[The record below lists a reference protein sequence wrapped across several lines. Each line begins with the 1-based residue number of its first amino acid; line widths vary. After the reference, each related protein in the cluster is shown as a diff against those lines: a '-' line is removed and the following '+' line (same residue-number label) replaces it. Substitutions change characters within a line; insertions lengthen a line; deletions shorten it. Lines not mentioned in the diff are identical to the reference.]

1 MTLRNQKEEMKRIME
16 ETESRC
22 KEVQT
27 ILKNQIQEKD
37 GKVQK
42 QVNKVTEMKNFI
54 LNLKRNWMIKTVR
67 GAKWK

>member
-37 GKVQK
+37 GKVQE

-67 GAKWK
+67 GAK